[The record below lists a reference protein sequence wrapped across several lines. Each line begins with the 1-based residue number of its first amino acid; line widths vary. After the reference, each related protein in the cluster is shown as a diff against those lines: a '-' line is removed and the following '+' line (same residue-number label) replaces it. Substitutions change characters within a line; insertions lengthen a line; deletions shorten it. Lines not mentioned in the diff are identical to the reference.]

1 VYAVLVPQVE
11 GRPPD
16 EAEIVQRAQRGDVH
30 AYEELVQRYTQM
42 AFRCA
47 YLVTGSAAE
56 AEDASQDAFV
66 KAYQALPRF
75 RPEGSFRPWLLRI
88 VGNEARN
95 RRRADRRRAALELR
109 LAEGLRRGSG
119 DRSPEAQAEAA
130 EERQAPADGEHA
142 VVAELGLVEAGQQ
155 LGGFGGGPQLRLAII
170 TWIERTYHRRR
181 RQDRLGRLTP
191 IEFETLH
198 HADHAA

>member
-1 VYAVLVPQVE
+1 ME

-130 EERQAPADGEHA
+130 EERQALLSALNGMARDDREVIGCRYLLQLSVEETAAALA
-142 VVAELGLVEAGQQ
+142 VPEGTVKS
-155 LGGFGGGPQLRLAII
+155 RLA
-170 TWIERTYHRRR
+170 RA
-181 RQDRLGRLTP
+181 LGRLRESMEP
-191 IEFETLH
+191 VRG
-198 HADHAA
+198 

>member
-16 EAEIVQRAQRGDVH
+16 EAEIVQRAQRGDAH

-56 AEDASQDAFV
+56 AEDAAQDAFV

-109 LAEGLRRGSG
+109 LAEGMRRGSG
-119 DRSPEAQAEAA
+119 DRSPEAEAEAA
-130 EERQAPADGEHA
+130 EERRALLHA
-142 VVAELGLVEAGQQ
+142 LNGMAQDDREVIGCRYLLQLSVEETAAALAVPEGTVKS
-155 LGGFGGGPQLRLAII
+155 RLA
-170 TWIERTYHRRR
+170 RA
-181 RQDRLGRLTP
+181 LGRLRESMEP
-191 IEFETLH
+191 
-198 HADHAA
+198 ARG

>member
-56 AEDASQDAFV
+56 AEDAAQDAFV

-119 DRSPEAQAEAA
+119 DRSPEAEAEAA
-130 EERQAPADGEHA
+130 AERRALLRALNGMAQDDREVIGCRYLLQLSVEETAAALA
-142 VVAELGLVEAGQQ
+142 VPEGTVKS
-155 LGGFGGGPQLRLAII
+155 RLA
-170 TWIERTYHRRR
+170 RA
-181 RQDRLGRLTP
+181 LGRLRESMEP
-191 IEFETLH
+191 
-198 HADHAA
+198 ARG

>member
-75 RPEGSFRPWLLRI
+75 RPEGSSFRPWLLRI

-130 EERQAPADGEHA
+130 EERQALLSALNGMARDDREVIGCRYLLQLSVEETAAALA
-142 VVAELGLVEAGQQ
+142 VPEGTVKS
-155 LGGFGGGPQLRLAII
+155 RLA
-170 TWIERTYHRRR
+170 RA
-181 RQDRLGRLTP
+181 LGRLRESMEP
-191 IEFETLH
+191 VRG
-198 HADHAA
+198 

>member
-130 EERQAPADGEHA
+130 EERQALLSALNGMAQDDREVIGCRYLLQLSVEETAAALA
-142 VVAELGLVEAGQQ
+142 VPEGTVKS
-155 LGGFGGGPQLRLAII
+155 RLA
-170 TWIERTYHRRR
+170 RA
-181 RQDRLGRLTP
+181 LGRLRESMEP
-191 IEFETLH
+191 VRG
-198 HADHAA
+198 